1 MQSRRIVLLM
11 RGEHR
16 RRINTEE
23 KAKDVSAVWGTELI
37 QFLAALDILHQAD
50 LEKRMNRITA
60 AWQSRCFYDHMV
72 HTTPN
77 HHPTKM
83 DVLSKSFLQIILC
96 ANWLVRHSSTFP
108 STSSDDLCLL
118 FCLYPST
125 WRWWCVCA
133 HLLTCYQLT
142 RVLLAAAAP
151 PPRRRRS
158 AGPPMFSLSLHSNR
172 TERERWSWHKLTQ
185 YTHLHST
192 LVNWLFNY
200 VLSPPPLP

>member
-118 FCLYPST
+118 FCLYPSIHGGGGV
-125 WRWWCVCA
+125 CVCSPVDMLSADPGAARCCCSSATPPSVSWPA
-133 HLLTCYQLT
+133 H
-142 RVLLAAAAP
+142 V
-151 PPRRRRS
+151 
-158 AGPPMFSLSLHSNR
+158 FSI
-172 TERERWSWHKLTQ
+172 
-185 YTHLHST
+185 ST
-192 LVNWLFNY
+192 L
-200 VLSPPPLP
+200 